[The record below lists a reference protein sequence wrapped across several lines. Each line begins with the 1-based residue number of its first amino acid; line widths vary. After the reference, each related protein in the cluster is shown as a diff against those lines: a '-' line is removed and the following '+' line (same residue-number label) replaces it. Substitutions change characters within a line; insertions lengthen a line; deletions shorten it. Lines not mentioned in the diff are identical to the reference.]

1 MASNEHSWSVDPLSL
16 EVRRESGKFVVS
28 DPKLGLYVE
37 AETLD
42 KAYRQIT
49 ELIKSNARGND
60 RQDKRWNWALTE
72 LYLMARSMVT
82 WFGRRQFM
90 RAFLV
95 LATKTALVTFVSV
108 TVVALMGITTFSL
121 FKPQI
126 AASIKNRLGPAALAK
141 KVSSISPAD
150 QMLYQQNLEVI
161 VDFLLPF
168 AHSVQPL
175 VAAAM
180 QEPGQG
186 ARPENIA
193 PIDLAR
199 PPKSRSDPE

>member
-1 MASNEHSWSVDPLSL
+1 MASTEHSWSVDPLSL

-49 ELIKSNARGND
+49 ELIENHPHNAD
-60 RQDKRWNWALTE
+60 SQDKRWNWALTE
-72 LYLMARSMVT
+72 FNSVARSMIA
-82 WFGRRQFM
+82 WLGQHQLM
-90 RAFLV
+90 RSFLV
-95 LATKTALVTFVSV
+95 LATKTTVVAIVSV
-108 TVVALMGITTFSL
+108 VVVALMGITTFSL

-126 AASIKNRLGPAALAK
+126 AASIKNRLGPDALAK

-150 QMLYQQNLEVI
+150 QILYQQNLEVI

-186 ARPENIA
+186 VRPENIA

-199 PPKSRSDPE
+199 PPKSRSGPE